1 MGYNVT
7 YKCTNEL
14 NMLNYLVV
22 LFCPSPSYR
31 NFRQFTR
38 MADYPHR
45 SFFAKMRKKIQQIT
59 RTGR

>member
-1 MGYNVT
+1 MVI
-7 YKCTNEL
+7 
-14 NMLNYLVV
+14 
-22 LFCPSPSYR
+22 LFCNRIIRESDILNLWYMVQVYR

-38 MADYPHR
+38 TADYPHR